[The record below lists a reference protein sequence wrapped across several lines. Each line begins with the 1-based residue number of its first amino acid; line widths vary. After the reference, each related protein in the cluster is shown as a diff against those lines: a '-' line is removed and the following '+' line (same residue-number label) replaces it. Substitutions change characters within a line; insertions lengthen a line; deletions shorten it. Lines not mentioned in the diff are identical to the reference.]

1 MKVSPQAVKEVTK
14 QKPKPPLPLEMELP
28 SEEDET
34 KMARFKLRTTPTNVD
49 SPTYSFTMRKLD
61 GSKDLRQAI
70 QFAYDIPTV
79 ITGLNITTPT
89 DRKAIYLQVL
99 SGPPLTNFNAGYD
112 GACIDEHA
120 RLKSEAYRAEMQIS
134 NDRDLARQA
143 HDVVPEPAD
152 HDDFI
157 ANGLCAILTYVAPHK
172 ALAKQKRW
180 MR

>member
-1 MKVSPQAVKEVTK
+1 
-14 QKPKPPLPLEMELP
+14 
-28 SEEDET
+28 
-34 KMARFKLRTTPTNVD
+34 
-49 SPTYSFTMRKLD
+49 MRKLD

-79 ITGLNITTPT
+79 ITGLNITTAT
-89 DRKAIYLQVL
+89 NKKAIYLQVL

-112 GACIDEHA
+112 GAWVDVHA
-120 RLKSEAYRAEMQIS
+120 RLKTAAYAAEIQSS
-134 NDRDLARQA
+134 NDRALTRQA
-143 HDVVPEPAD
+143 YDAVPEPTD

-172 ALAKQKRW
+172 ALAKQKQW